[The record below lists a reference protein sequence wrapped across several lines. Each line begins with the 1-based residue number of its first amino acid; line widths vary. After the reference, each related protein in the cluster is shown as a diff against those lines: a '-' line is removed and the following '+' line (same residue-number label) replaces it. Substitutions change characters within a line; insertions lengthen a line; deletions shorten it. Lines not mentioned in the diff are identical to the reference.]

1 VASPERSAHNRRRGD
16 QMTDQVKTQADQ
28 VEEIAKLV
36 QDAQDKLD
44 QVSRA
49 LRMLENRVRTADRDR
64 DEPD

>member
-1 VASPERSAHNRRRGD
+1 
-16 QMTDQVKTQADQ
+16 MTDQVKTQADQ

-36 QDAQDKLD
+36 HDAQDKLD

>member
-1 VASPERSAHNRRRGD
+1 MSDE
-16 QMTDQVKTQADQ
+16 VKTAADQ

-49 LRMLENRVRTADRDR
+49 LLTLRHRLADD
-64 DEPD
+64 DAEPVSG

>member
-1 VASPERSAHNRRRGD
+1 MADEL
-16 QMTDQVKTQADQ
+16 KTAADQ

-49 LRMLENRVRTADRDR
+49 LRSVRDR
-64 DEPD
+64 LDDDESRRAGG